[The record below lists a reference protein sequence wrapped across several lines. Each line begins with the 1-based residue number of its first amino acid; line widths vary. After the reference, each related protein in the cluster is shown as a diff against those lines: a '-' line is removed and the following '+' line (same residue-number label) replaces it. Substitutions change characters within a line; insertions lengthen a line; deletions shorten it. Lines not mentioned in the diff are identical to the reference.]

1 MTSKSTNSF
10 SKEELESHG
19 IWVESMVNPSTF
31 HPYVRIFNRNDI
43 MWSASK
49 EFSGDYTSQDISK
62 FINETVYKI
71 IYKNRRKKI
80 NKIISKV

>member
-1 MTSKSTNSF
+1 MTTKSTNKF
-10 SKEELESHG
+10 TEEDLKSHG
-19 IWVESMVNPSTF
+19 IWVESMINSSTF

-49 EFSGDYTSQDISK
+49 EFSGQYTSQDIYN

-71 IYKNRRKKI
+71 IYKNRKEKL
-80 NKIISKV
+80 NKIISKI